1 MVWMRTG
8 SRDPH
13 TLADARVQLHWAAQ
27 AVAGVGRTLNAPR
40 PDHSHTSFT
49 WSDIHQALLQEPVD
63 GITCGLRLRDL
74 TVIVIDTILRELPL
88 RDRTLDE
95 AFAFLES
102 QFGKQLMRPDVD
114 LPDHAVAQGARF
126 DANVDYLAELAR
138 YYGNAARVLDEIAR
152 SNPKAGPV
160 RCWPHH
166 FDIATLITLSGPTLS
181 GHGQEAHTVG
191 VGLSPGDGGSP
202 EPYYYVTPWPYP
214 DASRLGG
221 LSIGRWNTVGWT
233 GAVLPASSF
242 AEAERQE
249 ELVRAFLREAM
260 TIASA
265 A

>member
-8 SRDPH
+8 SMDPH
-13 TLADARVQLHWAAQ
+13 TLTDARVQLHWAAQ
-27 AVAGVGRTLNAPR
+27 AVAGVGRTLNVPR
-40 PDHSHTSFT
+40 ADHSHTSFT
-49 WSDIHQALLQEPVD
+49 WSDSHQALLQEPVD
-63 GITCGLRLRDL
+63 GITCGLRLHDL
-74 TVIVIDTILRELPL
+74 TVIVIDTTVRESPL
-88 RDRTLDE
+88 RGRTLDE

-114 LPDHAVAQGARF
+114 LPDHPVARGAMF
-126 DANVDYLAELAR
+126 DADTGHLAELAR
-138 YYGNAARVLDEIAR
+138 YYGNAAHVLDEVAR

-166 FDIATLITLSGPTLS
+166 FDIATLITLSG
-181 GHGQEAHTVG
+181 HGEEAHTVG
-191 VGLSPGDGGSP
+191 VGLSPGDGGSA

-214 DASRLGG
+214 DASRLGE
-221 LSIGRWNTVGWT
+221 LSVGRWNTVGWT

-242 AEAERQE
+242 AEVERQE

>member
-1 MVWMRTG
+1 MVWIRTG
-8 SRDPH
+8 SIDPRM
-13 TLADARVQLHWAAQ
+13 LADARVQLHWAAQ
-27 AVAGVGRTLNAPR
+27 AVAGVGATLNAPR
-40 PDHSHTSFT
+40 ADHSHTSFT
-49 WSDIHQALLQEPVD
+49 WSDSHEALLQEPVE
-63 GITCGLRLRDL
+63 GVTCGLRLHDL
-74 TVIVIDTILRELPL
+74 TVIVVGTTVRELSL
-88 RDRTLDE
+88 RGRTLYE

-102 QFGKQLMRPDVD
+102 QFGKTLRRPDVD
-114 LPDHAVAQGARF
+114 LPDHAVARGATF
-126 DANVDYLAELAR
+126 DAEAGHLAELAR
-138 YYGNAARVLDEIAR
+138 YFGDAAGVLDEIAR
-152 SNPKAGPV
+152 SESKAGPV

-166 FDIATLITLSGPTLS
+166 FDIAALITLSG
-181 GHGQEAHTVG
+181 HGEEARTMG

-214 DASRLGG
+214 DASRLTE

-260 TIASA
+260 TVASA

>member
-8 SRDPH
+8 SMDPH

-27 AVAGVGRTLNAPR
+27 AVAGVGRTLNVPR
-40 PDHSHTSFT
+40 ADHSHTSFT
-49 WSDIHQALLQEPVD
+49 WSDAHQALLQEPVD
-63 GITCGLRLRDL
+63 GITCGLRLHDL
-74 TVIVIDTILRELPL
+74 TVIAIDLTLRELPL
-88 RDRTLDE
+88 RGRTLDE
-95 AFAFLES
+95 GFAFLES

-114 LPDHAVAQGARF
+114 LPDHAVARGARF
-126 DANVDYLAELAR
+126 DASAEHLAELAR

-152 SNPKAGPV
+152 SEPNAGPV

-166 FDIATLITLSGPTLS
+166 FDIATLITLSG
-181 GHGQEAHTVG
+181 HGEGAHTVG

-214 DASRLGG
+214 DASRLGE
-221 LSIGRWNTVGWT
+221 LSVGRWNTVGWT

-242 AEAERQE
+242 AQAGRQE
-249 ELVRAFLREAM
+249 ELVRTFLREAT